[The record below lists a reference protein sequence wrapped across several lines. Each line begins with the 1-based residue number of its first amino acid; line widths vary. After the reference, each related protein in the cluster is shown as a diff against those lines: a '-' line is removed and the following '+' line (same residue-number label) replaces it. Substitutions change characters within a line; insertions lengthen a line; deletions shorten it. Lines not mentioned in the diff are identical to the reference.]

1 MNKSFLKWAGGK
13 SQSISLIKETIGEIK
28 GKFIEPFVGSGV
40 VFINIDSDRF
50 IINDSNVDLINTFRC
65 ISNESFLDKL
75 WYYFT
80 EITNDES
87 FYYEARK
94 KFNETTSI
102 EDKSLLFIYLNRHCF
117 NGLCRY
123 NKSGKFNVPF
133 GKYKT
138 VYFPEKEILLFKD
151 KLKNCE
157 VYCEDFKFMFDLAKT
172 DDVIYCDPPYTPLSK
187 TASFT
192 SYGTNSFSE
201 EDHIKLARCAEE
213 AKCRVLIS
221 NHDTDFTRQLY
232 SNADRIIK
240 KEVSRSVSA
249 KAESR
254 KKANEILVVY
264 EKGETHG

>member
-1 MNKSFLKWAGGK
+1 MNRSFLKWAGGK
-13 SQSISLIKETIGEIK
+13 SQSVSIIKENIGEVK
-28 GKFIEPFVGSGV
+28 GRFIEPFVGSGV
-40 VFINIDSDRF
+40 VFINIDSNRF
-50 IINDSNVDLINTFRC
+50 IINDSNVDLINVFKA
-65 ISNESFLDKL
+65 IKNDSFLDEL
-75 WYYFT
+75 RFYFT
-80 EITNDES
+80 EDVNNDV
-87 FYYEARK
+87 FYYQAREE
-94 KFNETTSI
+94 FNKTEST
-102 EDKSLLFIYLNRHCF
+102 EDKALLFIYLNRHCF

-138 VYFPEKEILLFKD
+138 VYFPEKEISLFKE

-157 VYCEDFKFMFDLAKT
+157 VYCEDFEFIFDLAKT

-201 EDHIKLARCAEE
+201 EDHVRLAKRAEE

-240 KEVSRSVSA
+240 KEVGRSVSA